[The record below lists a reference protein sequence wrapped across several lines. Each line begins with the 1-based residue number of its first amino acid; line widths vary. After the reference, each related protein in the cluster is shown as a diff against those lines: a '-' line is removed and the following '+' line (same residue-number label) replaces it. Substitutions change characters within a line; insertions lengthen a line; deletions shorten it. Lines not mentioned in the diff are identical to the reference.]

1 LSNDRQSILRDRMKL
16 MVVTLEMGFAR
27 KVADRIV
34 FMEAGA
40 IVEDTQA
47 ANFLEGRNR
56 NAHGRFCSR
65 ILTH

>member
-1 LSNDRQSILRDRMKL
+1 MILRDRLTMMEVKDE
-16 MVVTLEMGFAR
+16 TGFAR

-40 IVEDTQA
+40 IVKDTQA

-56 NAHGRFCSR
+56 NAHGNCARASLR
-65 ILTH
+65 IEFI